1 MTSHTLECLN
11 VVADWVNKMQQ
22 MITHLID
29 PMILQSD
36 KDAIIDDFKKTIE
49 KMNLLLRGIN
59 IPLKIKHENVEFTST
74 NNRRV
79 PVSGKHIIINAA
91 KHFDKLDEL
100 DYDDY
105 NNNNLIIFYLILLD
119 SLYIK
124 HYVNKQGYLVYEA
137 YNVTEEDVV
146 SFTFSRDNNNNAY
159 FSRDTF

>member
-1 MTSHTLECLN
+1 MSSHTHECLN
-11 VVADWVNKMQQ
+11 VVADWINKMQQ
-22 MITHLID
+22 IIVHLID
-29 PMILQSD
+29 PMIIQSD
-36 KDAIIDDFKKTIE
+36 KDNIIDDFKKTIQQ
-49 KMNLLLRGIN
+49 MNLLLPGIN
-59 IPLKIKHENVEFTST
+59 IPLKIKHESVEFTST

-79 PVSGKHIIINAA
+79 LVSGKHIIINAD

-100 DYDDY
+100 DYHDY

-137 YNVTEEDVV
+137 YSVTEQDVV

-159 FSRDTF
+159 FSRE